1 MNLRERI
8 TKALDDSID
17 SCARCKTCDKQ
28 VDAVMRAVQEE
39 IILRVRLTRRKDLLV
54 HMEETNAPEI
64 ILAEQRRMVQETE
77 EQLGGLDVV

>member
-8 TKALDDSID
+8 TAALDDSID

-28 VDAVMRAVQEE
+28 VDAVMKAVQEE
-39 IILRVRLTRRKDLLV
+39 ISLRLRLSMRTDTLVR
-54 HMEETNAPEI
+54 MEEADAPEI

-77 EQLGGLDVV
+77 EQLRTLRV